1 MEGEIIIKSSVHR
14 VLTDIQIPGI
24 KNNLT
29 LFDSLSLGNGLETEG
44 DLMQINIYQI
54 ILNEV

>member
-29 LFDSLSLGNGLETEG
+29 LFDSLSLGTNNWETDWKQKE
-44 DLMQINIYQI
+44 I
-54 ILNEV
+54 